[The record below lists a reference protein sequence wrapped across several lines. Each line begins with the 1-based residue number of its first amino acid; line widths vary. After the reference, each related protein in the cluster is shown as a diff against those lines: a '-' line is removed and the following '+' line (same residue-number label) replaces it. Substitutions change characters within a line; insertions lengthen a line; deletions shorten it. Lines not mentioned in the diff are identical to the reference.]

1 MKFALFEVVQKI
13 TPKVK
18 LKNRSKP
25 FENLI
30 VVIVQVKIHF
40 NK

>member
-13 TPKVK
+13 TPKVQ

-25 FENLI
+25 SENLV
-30 VVIVQVKIHF
+30 VVIVQVKSHF